1 MARKTTAQIKAEL
14 DAVAQRYKD
23 SVEEDKRRIG
33 NHVMRSVKAADGKSK
48 IENLDDFKKREE
60 DLKDLFVKQSEEI
73 ARLKKKVAGLE
84 GGKPAPAQ
92 GPKPS
97 LGGGTTLH
105 RDDLSR

>member
-1 MARKTTAQIKAEL
+1 MAKKTTAQIKAEL

-92 GPKPS
+92 G
-97 LGGGTTLH
+97 LTRTLDGGTAVPKNL
-105 RDDLSR
+105 LSR